1 MPTSPHTQPVL
12 VVWVLLLVPG
22 CDHGINI
29 SKLKPDSLIRP
40 ICVKGPDMGNPG
52 CPRPD
57 VQVCRGEAED
67 WTVVLPAQARFEKID
82 VIADSSARGAAT
94 VDWEDSAGNL
104 AGFLL
109 TLPAGGTDA
118 AKLAAGLVSQIKGSG
133 AFKDVTVVDPGQPT
147 TTHDG
152 FPAVAG
158 TSLTLTPASST
169 ELHKIRDRLFPALTG
184 LDIAQ
189 FSGLPQGPVETS
201 NQFRLLFSTVA
212 RADGR
217 AVVTGGVA
225 TLDSFA
231 NVLGRARIHAED
243 MASTTLLGRA
253 SARTTARCET
263 FHFAAP
269 GALDMLWVVNGSD
282 SEAMGNARVRLHGA
296 AGALWDR
303 ARSFGID
310 LRVAV
315 VDMNQVKEVRFCTPK
330 PSAECPNPGSG
341 HFFGA
346 GDTDLACF
354 QACLLRP
361 SGTKVPVPA
370 DYGLDSAKNTL
381 LSLLARVDDDPHKLR
396 KSAQVALVFAADVE
410 DGHVAELFGGDVP
423 IPPGPPDLK
432 KVESVVQPLVGL
444 LSTSPGSELAGTEVF
459 ALVTDPAL
467 DASCGT
473 RRGTGYIELLSQLGR
488 AHDVLCKAQ
497 DAMDALLESQID
509 DLAPL
514 ASLLRLG
521 HTASAATLSATLN
534 GSMIYRSLHN
544 GFDYAPAQGALVLHG
559 LTDSLGKTGNRI
571 ELSYVGW

>member
-1 MPTSPHTQPVL
+1 MPTSPHTRPVL
-12 VVWVLLLVPG
+12 LAGVLLVMG

-29 SKLKPDSLIRP
+29 SNLKPDSLVRP
-40 ICVKGPDMGNPG
+40 TCVKGPDVGNPG
-52 CPRPD
+52 CPRSD

-67 WTVVLPAQARFEKID
+67 WTVVLPGQARFLKID
-82 VIADSSARGAAT
+82 VVADSSQRGAAA

-109 TLPAGGTDA
+109 TQPASATDVA
-118 AKLAAGLVSQIKGSG
+118 VLAAGLVAQIKGSG
-133 AFKDVTVVDPGQPT
+133 AFKDVALVDAGRPG

-152 FPAVAG
+152 FPVVIG
-158 TSLTLTPASST
+158 TSLTLTPASTT
-169 ELHKIRDRLFPALTG
+169 ELHKVRDRLFPALTG

-189 FSGLPQGPVETS
+189 FSGLPQKPVETS
-201 NQFRLLFSTVA
+201 NQFRLLFSTIR

-217 AVVTGGVA
+217 ALVIGGVA
-225 TLDSFA
+225 TLDSYA
-231 NVLGRARIHAED
+231 NVLGRARLHAED

-253 SARTTARCET
+253 DHRTAARCET
-263 FHFAAP
+263 FRFAAP

-303 ARSFGID
+303 ARSYGID

-330 PSAECPNPGSG
+330 PSAECPSPGSG

-370 DYGLDSAKNTL
+370 DFGLDSAKNTL

-396 KSAQVALVFAADVE
+396 KTAQVALVFASDVE

-423 IPPGPPDLK
+423 VPPGPADLK
-432 KVESVVQPLVGL
+432 KVEGVVQPLVGL

-467 DASCGT
+467 DASCGE
-473 RRGTGYIELLSQLGR
+473 RRGTGYIELLQRLGR
-488 AHDVLCKAQ
+488 THDLLCKAQ
-497 DAMDALLESQID
+497 DAMDALLESQVD

-514 ASLLRLG
+514 ASQLRLG
-521 HTASAATLSATLN
+521 HTAAAATLSATLN
-534 GSMIYRSLHN
+534 GSTIYRSLHN
-544 GFDYAPAQGALVLHG
+544 GFDYAPARGALVLHG
-559 LTDSLGKTGNRI
+559 LTDSLGKTGNRV